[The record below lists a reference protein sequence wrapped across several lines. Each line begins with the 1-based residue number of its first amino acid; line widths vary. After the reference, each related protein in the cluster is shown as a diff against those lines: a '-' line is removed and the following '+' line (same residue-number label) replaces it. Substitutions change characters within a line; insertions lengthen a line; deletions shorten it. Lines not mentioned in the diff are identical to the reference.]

1 MTGVKFS
8 NVPNPNGGRGV
19 VIFTEIRDHSQA
31 AKYVG
36 RSREE
41 TTLVKK
47 MAFSLLNGEELSAWQ
62 RLHLAL
68 IR

>member
-1 MTGVKFS
+1 MTGMKFS

-19 VIFTEIRDHSQA
+19 VIFTEIRGHSQA
-31 AKYVG
+31 ARYVG

-41 TTLVKK
+41 TTLVKTV
-47 MAFSLLNGEELSAWQ
+47 AFSLLNGEKMSAWQ

-68 IR
+68 MR